1 MIILHIREILGG
13 YMKTYVAVYEEGL
26 FDLMGG
32 KTLRGANAP
41 SRPPPPPTLKETLQ
55 LALFLWLVVRCV
67 SVTERCMQRWD
78 IVARV
83 TERCM
88 QWTTLCSTVVY

>member
-41 SRPPPPPTLKETLQ
+41 SRPPPHPKRNPATGTI
-55 LALFLWLVVRCV
+55 
-67 SVTERCMQRWD
+67 SVASSEVCKCD
-78 IVARV
+78 
-83 TERCM
+83 
-88 QWTTLCSTVVY
+88 